1 VVTGGRG
8 RKRRQGVAEDEEAEA
23 RCRGAGDGEETTERP
38 LADVRFIAASFY
50 YFSVSLSSLSLSLGG
65 RSRDRLLSSPVGS
78 ETKCTA
84 SRVENAGDNEKKERS
99 EDERSKIN
107 HPPLSL
113 SSKNRFF
120 SGQKKNERP
129 RGGCSTL
136 GRAARGGLAA
146 PR

>member
-1 VVTGGRG
+1 MVTEGRG

-99 EDERSKIN
+99 EDERSK
-107 HPPLSL
+107 
-113 SSKNRFF
+113 
-120 SGQKKNERP
+120 
-129 RGGCSTL
+129 
-136 GRAARGGLAA
+136 
-146 PR
+146 